1 MIPSFL
7 LTAIEERA
15 QRVILL
21 DMVLRDGGAQF
32 FELGILELRAVA
44 LRYAAGGGQVGKLI
58 LDHGQILA
66 GQAIAGLISHVVS
79 LLFIGTQ
86 TVFPGFARI
95 MRCFMENWKAKMYRL
110 SLHALPRPAYTK
122 ENALIGDVPQK
133 DEIVRALRSLR
144 VVGATVAVFDE
155 KGVTGALAV
164 GQLGKGK
171 SDALIDTVYRVAS
184 VTKHVTALCCYR
196 LHEAGKINLDADVDA
211 YLPCSLR
218 HPKKPDLP
226 VTLRRLIS
234 HTAGIHDG
242 TLYNASLFKGEKLS
256 QMMQG
261 DSFTEN
267 PTAFEYSNLGAG
279 IVACV
284 LEGMLQKSFE
294 EIMQETVFG
303 PLKVRATF
311 LPQKVEGELADA
323 WRILPPSKQANYDA
337 AARRAQ
343 PLPKL
348 SVDTEHHYLW
358 SQGNL
363 CISAPDLA
371 KIGVEMMKERYAPL
385 RKMVAPFGARAYNLS
400 MGLGTFIVED
410 KEICPQKVYGHQGLA
425 YGAVHGLFYDPAAK
439 KGVVVLTSGCS
450 EARNGV
456 LADLNKAM
464 MKKVF
469 Q

>member
-1 MIPSFL
+1 
-7 LTAIEERA
+7 
-15 QRVILL
+15 
-21 DMVLRDGGAQF
+21 
-32 FELGILELRAVA
+32 
-44 LRYAAGGGQVGKLI
+44 
-58 LDHGQILA
+58 
-66 GQAIAGLISHVVS
+66 
-79 LLFIGTQ
+79 
-86 TVFPGFARI
+86 
-95 MRCFMENWKAKMYRL
+95 MENWKAKMYRL
-110 SLHALPRPAYTK
+110 SLHAVPRPAYAV
-122 ENALIGDVPQK
+122 ENALTGDVPQK
-133 DEIVRALRSLR
+133 DELVQVLRSQR
-144 VVGATVAVFDE
+144 AVGATIALFDG
-155 KGVTGALAV
+155 KGVTGALAA
-164 GQLGKGK
+164 GQIGRGK
-171 SDALIDTVYRVAS
+171 ANAQIDTVYRIAS

-256 QMMQG
+256 KMMRG

-267 PTAFEYSNLGAG
+267 PTGFEYSNLGAG

-294 EIMQETVFG
+294 DIMQEALFA
-303 PLKVRATF
+303 PLKVQATF
-311 LPQKVEGELADA
+311 FPQKVTGDLADA
-323 WRILPPSKQANYDA
+323 WRILPPSKGANYDA

-343 PLPKL
+343 PLPDL
-348 SVDTEHHYLW
+348 APDTEHHYLW

-385 RKMVAPFGARAYNLS
+385 RKLVAPFGARAYNLS

-410 KEICPQKVYGHQGLA
+410 QEICPQKLYGHQGLA
-425 YGAVHGLFYDPAAK
+425 YGAVHGLFYDPAAQ
-439 KGVVVLTSGCS
+439 KGVVILTAGCS

-456 LADLNKAM
+456 LADVNKAI

-469 Q
+469 K